1 MEDAIKALLETSG
14 QYGPG
19 YLIAA
24 LMLALYWITHKDL
37 AKERAAH
44 AATSDK
50 LIELSTA
57 SIRADMEHTSAIET
71 LSRILDNI
79 ERRLQ

>member
-1 MEDAIKALLETSG
+1 MEAAIKTLLESSV
-14 QYGPG
+14 QYCPG

-24 LMLALYWITHKDL
+24 LALILYCMSHKDL
-37 AKERAAH
+37 SKERSDH
-44 AATSDK
+44 AKTSEK

-79 ERRLQ
+79 ERRLK